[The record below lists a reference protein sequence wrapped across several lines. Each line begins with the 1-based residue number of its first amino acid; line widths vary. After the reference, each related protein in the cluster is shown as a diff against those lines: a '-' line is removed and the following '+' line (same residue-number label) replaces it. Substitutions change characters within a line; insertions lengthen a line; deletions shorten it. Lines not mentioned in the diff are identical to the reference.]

1 MFRSAT
7 LLLLFLAIL
16 ASLSAQTSKPLV
28 SPNKH
33 IAIKNSYS
41 QSIRHFLKD
50 LKNMAGGF
58 MANRMDKLQ
67 HKHHQAKEK
76 VKNMFRKMLA
86 SFRRKSKTEAQ

>member
-1 MFRSAT
+1 M
-7 LLLLFLAIL
+7 LLLFLAIL
-16 ASLSAQTSKPLV
+16 VSPSDQTANPLV
-28 SPNKH
+28 APNKNK
-33 IAIKNSYS
+33 IAVQNSYS

-86 SFRRKSKTEAQ
+86 SFRRKS